1 MKVGLKN
8 LILLTD
14 MEGIFMEITRNVLEN
29 MMIVYVDHKKAM
41 IDMENDHGDEEGL
54 YEDAD
59 YNFHKGCCET
69 AESWMRAIGVSPQCN
84 FITDKLYE

>member
-1 MKVGLKN
+1 
-8 LILLTD
+8 
-14 MEGIFMEITRNVLEN
+14 MEAVTM
-29 MMIVYVDHKKAM
+29 VYVDHKKTM

-54 YEDAD
+54 YEDSD

-84 FITDKLYE
+84 FITEKLYGQEVKNCGKNDKKIIL